1 MANTRSPAGTRAGRP
16 AGAVRR
22 QRTDSGFMRRHRKAV
37 TALGAGL
44 AAALFFFAGVGV
56 AAMVI
61 TERLKS
67 NIGKLAAGFP
77 SDGALPP
84 GGQDGLP
91 FGPPA
96 SGEADQDLSGW
107 AKDQSLPDGL
117 PDQILGML
125 HQQYPD
131 GVPAE
136 VKDKLEQQFGG

>member
-1 MANTRSPAGTRAGRP
+1 MANTRSPAGTRARRP
-16 AGAVRR
+16 AGAVRV
-22 QRTDSGFMRRHRKAV
+22 QRPDNGFMRRHRKAV

-44 AAALFFFAGVGV
+44 AAALFFFAGAGV

-61 TERLKS
+61 TQQLKS

-77 SDGALPP
+77 GGAQPP
-84 GGQDGLP
+84 GGQSGLP

-96 SGEADQDLSGW
+96 SGEAGQDLSSW
-107 AKDQSLPDGL
+107 AKEQSLPDGL